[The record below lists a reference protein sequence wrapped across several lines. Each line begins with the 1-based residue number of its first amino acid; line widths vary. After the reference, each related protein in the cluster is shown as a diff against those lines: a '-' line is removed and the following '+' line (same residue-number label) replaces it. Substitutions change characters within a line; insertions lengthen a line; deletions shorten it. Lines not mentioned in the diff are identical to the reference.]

1 MKTKSIGS
9 LVTGVALGLLC
20 SMAHAVVTDEEFKL
34 LGTTLTE
41 WGAEKAGSP
50 DGSYPAWSG
59 DAKAPPGFDPAS
71 GIWPDLYPDE
81 KPLFSI
87 DAKNMAQ
94 YKDKLME
101 GQMELMRRY
110 PTYRIDVYPTHRDV
124 WFPDYWIKGALTNA
138 RNPECKTSP
147 DGVGVYGCW
156 NGTPFPIPR
165 NGYEAMWNH
174 ALRSNKNAEYVST
187 GYLVNANGAITLLV
201 QTLTYNEYPYNNPA
215 VTPYE
220 GAGQYYQRVHNL
232 NRLPARDVGG
242 QTMLWYPLQFDKMDQ
257 RAWSYTP
264 GQRRVRLA
272 PEFAYDTPS
281 AQMGGTMFFDEI
293 SIFQGRMDRFKFELK
308 GKQLMYLPY
317 HNWRMHLVRG
327 DPAQLLGPHHYK
339 PEMVRHELR
348 RVWVVEATPYP
359 GVRHM
364 ASKKRFYLDEDT
376 WAAIAYEGW
385 DHSNKL
391 FRVMFSN
398 GAINYQNGGFLS
410 FASSMQSYDVSRGQ
424 YTALQTQLA
433 PGSYIRL
440 DVPWWSEAELAPASM
455 TQRGVR

>member
-1 MKTKSIGS
+1 MNTKRIGAC
-9 LVTGVALGLLC
+9 LAAIALGLIG
-20 SMAHAVVTDEEFKL
+20 AATQAAVTDEEFRL
-34 LGTTLTE
+34 LGTTLTP

-59 DAKAPPGFDPAS
+59 DLKAPPGFDPKS
-71 GIWPDLYPDE
+71 GLWPDPYPDE

-87 DAKNMAQ
+87 DATNMEQ

-110 PTYRIDVYPTHRDV
+110 PGFRLDIYPTHRGV
-124 WFPDYWIKGALTNA
+124 WMPDAYVKGALANA

-147 DGVGVYGCW
+147 DGVGIYGCW
-156 NGTPFPIPR
+156 GGTPFPIPR
-165 NGYEAMWNH
+165 NGYEVMWNH
-174 ALRSNKNAEYVST
+174 ALRSATTSDYVTT

-201 QTLTYNEYPYNNPA
+201 QTRTYNEFPYNNPA

-220 GAGQYYQRVHNL
+220 GAGKYYQRVHNIAT
-232 NRLPARDVGG
+232 LPARDAGT
-242 QTMLWYPLQFDKMDQ
+242 QTMLWWPLEFDQDDQ

-272 PEFAYDTPS
+272 PEFSYDTPS

-293 SIFQGRMDRFKFELK
+293 SLFQGRMDRFKFELK
-308 GKQLMYLPY
+308 GRQLMYLPY
-317 HNWRMHLVRG
+317 NNYRMQLLRG
-327 DPAQLLGPHHYK
+327 DPAQLLGPHHFK
-339 PEMVRHELR
+339 PEMVRNELR
-348 RVWVVEATPYP
+348 RVWVVEATPLP

-398 GAINYQNGGFLS
+398 GAINYAHGGFLS
-410 FASSMQSYDVSRGQ
+410 YASSMQSYDVSRGQ

-433 PGSYIRL
+433 EGSYVRNE
-440 DVPWWSEAELAPASM
+440 VPYWPEAELAPSSM
-455 TQRGVR
+455 THRGIR